1 MSNSPTK
8 PELLAELVSPSKR
21 IKQIFRNRNSNP
33 SIESISEAPENP
45 FEPEHATASE
55 LFPSKSPARSITSGF
70 SNFMRTRNSRP
81 SVSLEL
87 RSSSEALPQFI
98 HKKDP
103 VRVED
108 FADSSE
114 GSHEYDS
121 DSVNSILQEYEVKPH
136 RAEKKE
142 FIFQENFDESAELSS
157 SARPITMSSMS
168 SASVYHDCTQTL
180 PASRPANRH
189 NSRRHTVLS
198 SSSNIDED
206 KSILM
211 ISTIS
216 TVAER
221 SDDIRYPDP
230 EITVNDTPIKSH
242 GDSSF
247 DRIDDKPLQPLQQPQ
262 QPQQPQGNIIDN
274 KTRERNSAYTHRSS
288 ISSGELLSR
297 LEASYDVS
305 GRRQMRPVSGLN
317 NFTARLDS
325 RTELPVMLYRV
336 ENESFD
342 EKRWSLV
349 ESQRDSA
356 RERKSDNIGSHDSS
370 ASNESTRLYPG
381 QKMSIQTDH
390 SESSFSG
397 IDPRAK
403 SPQYSNLQGR
413 FQTDQI
419 GGDGQG
425 DGHGENRGSGSNSG
439 SNSNSGTNSG
449 RGSGSGSSSG
459 PISGSSHQKSSIQ
472 SYFDRLQ
479 QSKNNQSPQSKPA
492 PRMDPETSPN
502 HPKSPEE
509 SPHQFITRPPRTE
522 KIRDS
527 EERKTSHERMFYEKD
542 IFHLPPIT
550 KRYHSWFYFLVIM
563 IVGLVAPPVYYLV
576 TLGVMDRRRSRHGPQ
591 PRFLRGQKFVS
602 LAIGIVWIL
611 VVLAMIGVGFGVG
624 QTT

>member
-8 PELLAELVSPSKR
+8 PELLAEFVSPSKR
-21 IKQIFRNRNSNP
+21 IKQIFRNRDSNP
-33 SIESISEAPENP
+33 SIESISEAPEHP

-70 SNFMRTRNSRP
+70 SNFMRNRNSRP

-87 RSSSEALPQFI
+87 RSSNEALPQI
-98 HKKDP
+98 IQKKDP

-121 DSVNSILQEYEVKPH
+121 DSVNSILEEYEVKPQP
-136 RAEKKE
+136 AEKKE
-142 FIFQENFDESAELSS
+142 FVFQENFDESAELGT
-157 SARPITMSSMS
+157 RPITMSSMS

-180 PASRPANRH
+180 PTSGPANRH

-221 SDDIRYPDP
+221 SGDIRYPDP
-230 EITVNDTPIKSH
+230 EITVNDTPIKSQENT
-242 GDSSF
+242 SM
-247 DRIDDKPLQPLQQPQ
+247 DRIDDNPVQLQQPQ
-262 QPQQPQGNIIDN
+262 QLHNE
-274 KTRERNSAYTHRSS
+274 RERNSAYTHRSS

-390 SESSFSG
+390 SESSSSG
-397 IDPRAK
+397 VDPQAK

-413 FQTDQI
+413 FQPHQI

-425 DGHGENRGSGSNSG
+425 DGHGEGRPDGSGFGSG
-439 SNSNSGTNSG
+439 SGTNSG

-459 PISGSSHQKSSIQ
+459 PVSGSSHQKSSIQ
-472 SYFDRLQ
+472 SYFERLQ
-479 QSKNNQSPQSKPA
+479 ESKKNHSPQSKPA
-492 PRMDPETSPN
+492 PYMDNKSSPN
-502 HPKSPEE
+502 HPNLEKSPE
-509 SPHQFITRPPRTE
+509 FITKPPRTE
-522 KIRDS
+522 KLRDS
-527 EERKTSHERMFYEKD
+527 EERRTSHERMFYEKD
-542 IFHLPPIT
+542 IFHLPPIS
-550 KRYHSWFYFLVIM
+550 KRYHSWYYFLLIM

-591 PRFLRGQKFVS
+591 PRFLRGQKLVS
-602 LAIGIVWIL
+602 LVIGIVWIL
-611 VVLAMIGVGFGVG
+611 VVLAMIGVGFGIG
-624 QTT
+624 TS

>member
-8 PELLAELVSPSKR
+8 PELLAEFVSPSKR
-21 IKQIFRNRNSNP
+21 IKQIFRNRDSNP
-33 SIESISEAPENP
+33 SIESISEAPEHP

-70 SNFMRTRNSRP
+70 SNFMRNRNSRP

-87 RSSSEALPQFI
+87 RSSNEALPQI
-98 HKKDP
+98 IQKKDP

-121 DSVNSILQEYEVKPH
+121 DSVNSILEEYEVKPQP
-136 RAEKKE
+136 AEKKE
-142 FIFQENFDESAELSS
+142 FVFQENFDESAELGT
-157 SARPITMSSMS
+157 RPINMSSMS

-180 PASRPANRH
+180 PTSGPANRH

-221 SDDIRYPDP
+221 SGDIRYPDP
-230 EITVNDTPIKSH
+230 EITVNDTPIKSQENT
-242 GDSSF
+242 SM
-247 DRIDDKPLQPLQQPQ
+247 DRIDDNPVQLQQPQ
-262 QPQQPQGNIIDN
+262 QLHNE
-274 KTRERNSAYTHRSS
+274 RERNSAYTHRSS

-356 RERKSDNIGSHDSS
+356 RERKSDNIGSHDPS
-370 ASNESTRLYPG
+370 ASNEPTR
-381 QKMSIQTDH
+381 
-390 SESSFSG
+390 
-397 IDPRAK
+397 
-403 SPQYSNLQGR
+403 
-413 FQTDQI
+413 
-419 GGDGQG
+419 
-425 DGHGENRGSGSNSG
+425 
-439 SNSNSGTNSG
+439 
-449 RGSGSGSSSG
+449 
-459 PISGSSHQKSSIQ
+459 
-472 SYFDRLQ
+472 
-479 QSKNNQSPQSKPA
+479 
-492 PRMDPETSPN
+492 
-502 HPKSPEE
+502 
-509 SPHQFITRPPRTE
+509 
-522 KIRDS
+522 
-527 EERKTSHERMFYEKD
+527 
-542 IFHLPPIT
+542 
-550 KRYHSWFYFLVIM
+550 
-563 IVGLVAPPVYYLV
+563 
-576 TLGVMDRRRSRHGPQ
+576 
-591 PRFLRGQKFVS
+591 
-602 LAIGIVWIL
+602 
-611 VVLAMIGVGFGVG
+611 
-624 QTT
+624 